1 MYLYQLFEGD
11 TLRYVGYTSDIHY
24 RMNEYLKTE
33 GRMDY
38 KAGGNAI
45 SRITKIMYAE
55 MSNADAYVYKAYLI
69 AKYNPTWNKDHTEG
83 YLNLH
88 LTNSG
93 IFWREY
99 PLTLDDNPKVAIRVW
114 KENLLMYEIPMLH
127 CVYDELCKAI
137 GIDQDM
143 NFEYN
148 NPVYVNGFRLVK
160 VPLKRNGKNKS
171 RPKYIFMGYPRV

>member
-171 RPKYIFMGYPRV
+171 RPK